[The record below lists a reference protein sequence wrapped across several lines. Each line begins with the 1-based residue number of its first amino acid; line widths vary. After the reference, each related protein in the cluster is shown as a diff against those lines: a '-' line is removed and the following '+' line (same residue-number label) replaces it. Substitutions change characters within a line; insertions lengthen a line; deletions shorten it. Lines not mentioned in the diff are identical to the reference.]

1 MTIDII
7 DDKTQCNEEIYD
19 GNIYD
24 SDCPVLYALNII
36 GQKWKLPILWHLM
49 LKDATRYNELKR
61 GLNGIT
67 NIMLTKCLREL
78 EEHNL
83 VKRVEYD
90 TKPPKVEYSLTERGK
105 ALLPTLNDL
114 YKWGE
119 EQYKLDH
126 EEID

>member
-1 MTIDII
+1 MTIDIM
-7 DDKTQCNEEIYD
+7 DDKIQCNGEIHD

-24 SDCPVLYALNII
+24 SNCPVLYALNII

-61 GLNGIT
+61 SLNGIT
-67 NIMLTKCLREL
+67 NTMLTKCLREL
-78 EEHNL
+78 EKHNL

-90 TKPPKVEYSLTERGK
+90 TKPPKVEYSLTDRGK
-105 ALLPTLNDL
+105 ALMPTLNDL
-114 YKWGE
+114 YTWGE

-126 EEID
+126 EELD

>member
-1 MTIDII
+1 
-7 DDKTQCNEEIYD
+7 
-19 GNIYD
+19 
-24 SDCPVLYALNII
+24 
-36 GQKWKLPILWHLM
+36 M
-49 LKDATRYNELKR
+49 LKDVTRYNELKR
-61 GLNGIT
+61 SLNGIT

-78 EEHNL
+78 EEHSL

-105 ALLPTLNDL
+105 ALLPTLNGL